1 VYLFGGK
8 NGVGQT
14 ANAMMYGATPAL
26 ILGWIPY
33 VWVVGV
39 AWSIVVQIIGVRQL
53 HGIPMQRAVA
63 AYMISLAIPLIIF
76 GIVICAVYSPTVM
89 AG

>member
-1 VYLFGGK
+1 
-8 NGVGQT
+8 
-14 ANAMMYGATPAL
+14 MMYGATPAL

-76 GIVICAVYSPTVM
+76 GIVISAVYSPTVM